1 MSNGILV
8 TGGAGYIGS
17 HTVKQL
23 GQKGEKIVVLDD
35 LSTGFEE
42 SVLFGEL
49 VVGKTGDQELVDRIM
64 KEHNIDTVMHFAAH
78 TIVPE
83 SVENPLKYYN
93 NNTSSTR
100 SLLECCQ
107 NNKVSNFIFS
117 STAATY
123 GIPSDG
129 KPCTE
134 ETPTAPINPYGMS
147 KLMSEYMLEDL
158 GKACDM
164 RHVILRYFNVAGCD
178 PDGQIGQS
186 TEKATLLVKV
196 AAEVAVGKR
205 SEIYVF
211 GTDYPTDDGTGVR
224 DYIHVS
230 DLASAHIHALDYLR
244 KGGESTRLNCG
255 YGHGYS
261 VRDVLDTVQKVNG
274 GPINIVEQP
283 RRAGDPPELI
293 ANVDKIHRTLDWEP
307 QYDDLEQIVST
318 AIEWERKLL
327 QKRVA

>member
-211 GTDYPTDDGTGVR
+211 GTDYPTADGTGVR

-274 GPINIVEQP
+274 GPINIVEKP

-293 ANVDKIHRTLDWEP
+293 ANVDKIHRTLDWKP
-307 QYDDLEQIVST
+307 QHDDLEQIVST